1 MAITRPKTK
10 PPYKGVCVGG
20 TKPPPQTTIE
30 YHQLRQRL
38 SLCGGKSSNRSVRV
52 FKEAHNAVTTL
63 KRLKP
68 LLSKRDKETLSLII
82 DKELMDTLTTSLQE
96 AELGKC
102 KPLETIL
109 D

>member
-20 TKPPPQTTIE
+20 TKPP
-30 YHQLRQRL
+30 HQKFW
-38 SLCGGKSSNRSVRV
+38 CGGKSSNPSVRV

-96 AELGKC
+96 AELGKF